1 MKSFVHHNPVP
12 TTPESTLV
20 KKRHTP
26 IPPPYADEDYY
37 ETEMEA
43 TVSHE
48 TRSAKSVKRPKAP
61 TDLGKDEFLVDL

>member
-1 MKSFVHHNPVP
+1 MKSFVHHNHVP

-37 ETEMEA
+37 ETEMQA
-43 TVSHE
+43 IVSHE
-48 TRSAKSVKRPKAP
+48 IKRTESVKMPKAP